1 MPLKEG
7 STMRKVYLAAIL
19 AVAFGPLPAL
29 AQQSGAMY
37 EGQLN
42 QLDTSKDGAV
52 SKAEYQSFMNG
63 AFAKLDKNANGS
75 LDKAEVKGV
84 LTPQQFG
91 SLDKNSDGKVSKK
104 EFMNQVM
111 SDFASADHNGDGT
124 LK

>member
-1 MPLKEG
+1 
-7 STMRKVYLAAIL
+7 
-19 AVAFGPLPAL
+19 
-29 AQQSGAMY
+29 
-37 EGQLN
+37 
-42 QLDTSKDGAV
+42 
-52 SKAEYQSFMNG
+52 MNG

>member
-1 MPLKEG
+1 
-7 STMRKVYLAAIL
+7 
-19 AVAFGPLPAL
+19 
-29 AQQSGAMY
+29 MY

-52 SKAEYQSFMNG
+52 SKAEYQSFMNARVCQARQERQRLAGHGRGQGG
-63 AFAKLDKNANGS
+63 ADAAAVRLARQKH
-75 LDKAEVKGV
+75 
-84 LTPQQFG
+84 
-91 SLDKNSDGKVSKK
+91 DGKVSKK